1 MLTERLNSVHWTW
14 MIFSEMFLAGIAA
27 GLMMSAFWLALAGR
41 RSSTT
46 ARMAKLLAF
55 PIVLLVTVLLI
66 VDLSRPERFWHMVI
80 MSERYLPMTK
90 PWSPI
95 SLGTWLIMAFTGVS
109 FIAFLDALIGNRRRR
124 AGSTL
129 ERGTL
134 RLVLSALGALLG
146 LSVAIYAGVLLTV
159 TNIPGWA
166 DAPLIPAVY
175 AASAPV
181 TGIAL
186 LVLVQTLRGHTDA
199 DVLELAATNTWLI
212 CFWMAVT
219 LLFIMTLLLSF
230 NGEVKYFLSGWPLLA
245 MLGAIVIGGVIPL
258 IIRPRSPI
266 ARPSNLTM
274 SSALVLLG
282 GLLLRIGIVM
292 GPQEWIH

>member
-1 MLTERLNSVHWTW
+1 L
-14 MIFSEMFLAGIAA
+14 
-27 GLMMSAFWLALAGR
+27 
-41 RSSTT
+41 ST
-46 ARMAKLLAF
+46 
-55 PIVLLVTVLLI
+55 
-66 VDLSRPERFWHMVI
+66 
-80 MSERYLPMTK
+80 
-90 PWSPI
+90 
-95 SLGTWLIMAFTGVS
+95 
-109 FIAFLDALIGNRRRR
+109 
-124 AGSTL
+124 
-129 ERGTL
+129 
-134 RLVLSALGALLG
+134 LGALLG

-166 DAPLIPAVY
+166 DAPLIAAVY

-219 LLFIMTLLLSF
+219 LLFILTLLLSF
-230 NGEVKYFLSGWPLLA
+230 NGAAKYFLSGWPLLA
-245 MLGAIVIGGVIPL
+245 MLGAIVLGGVIPL
-258 IIRPRSPI
+258 IIRPRSTF

-274 SSALVLLG
+274 SAALVLLG